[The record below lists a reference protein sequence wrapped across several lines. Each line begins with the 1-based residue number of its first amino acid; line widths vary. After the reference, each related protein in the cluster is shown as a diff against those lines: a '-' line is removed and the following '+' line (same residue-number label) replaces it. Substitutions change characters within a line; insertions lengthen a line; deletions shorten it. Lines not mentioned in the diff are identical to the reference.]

1 MTEMNRVIQPITKLL
16 PTANTLMEVNQALGL
31 PTDKETIRARGQEM
45 LEEFGELRW
54 KILNS
59 RQRSF
64 QAANG
69 QPMNTQQVMTA
80 CRQADQQALDIIVE
94 RYVRAPLRE
103 TEPMETDIEFEN

>member
-1 MTEMNRVIQPITKLL
+1 MNRAIQQPITTLL
-16 PTANTLMEVNQALGL
+16 PTANTLMEVNKALGL

-59 RQRSF
+59 RQQSF
-64 QAANG
+64 QEANG
-69 QPMNTQQVMTA
+69 HPMNTQQVMTA

-103 TEPMETDIEFEN
+103 TEPMEADIEFEN